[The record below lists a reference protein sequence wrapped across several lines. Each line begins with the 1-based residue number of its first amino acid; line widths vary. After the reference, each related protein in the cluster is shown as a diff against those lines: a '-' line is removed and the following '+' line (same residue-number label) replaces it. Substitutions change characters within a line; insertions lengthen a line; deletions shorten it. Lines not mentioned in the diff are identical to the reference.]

1 MLEETQIGDPPLPPQ
16 GTCIFVDI
24 GIYIILLQLDSE
36 KVVLEEHPIMVV
48 VSEALW
54 PTITYSRTVS
64 KNVIL
69 VLEFEQ
75 MYIEFLKVGK
85 LTYKIWFFCSLH

>member
-1 MLEETQIGDPPLPPQ
+1 MLEEHLI
-16 GTCIFVDI
+16 
-24 GIYIILLQLDSE
+24 
-36 KVVLEEHPIMVV
+36 KVT
-48 VSEALW
+48 VSEEPR
-54 PTITYSRTVS
+54 PTITYSRIVS

-85 LTYKIWFFCSLH
+85 LTYKIWFFYILH

>member
-1 MLEETQIGDPPLPPQ
+1 M
-16 GTCIFVDI
+16 
-24 GIYIILLQLDSE
+24 QLDIE
-36 KVVLEEHPIMVV
+36 QVVLEEHPIRVATN
-48 VSEALW
+48 EAPR
-54 PTITYSRTVS
+54 PTITYSHIVN

>member
-1 MLEETQIGDPPLPPQ
+1 
-16 GTCIFVDI
+16 
-24 GIYIILLQLDSE
+24 
-36 KVVLEEHPIMVV
+36 MVGHG
-48 VSEALW
+48 
-54 PTITYSRTVS
+54 TYSRTVS

-85 LTYKIWFFCSLH
+85 LTYKI

>member
-1 MLEETQIGDPPLPPQ
+1 M
-16 GTCIFVDI
+16 
-24 GIYIILLQLDSE
+24 QLDSE
-36 KVVLEEHPIMVV
+36 QMMLEEHPIGVII
-48 VSEALW
+48 SEAPR

-85 LTYKIWFFCSLH
+85 LTYKIWFFCSLHWWDLSLLFNDGDH

>member
-1 MLEETQIGDPPLPPQ
+1 M
-16 GTCIFVDI
+16 
-24 GIYIILLQLDSE
+24 QLDSE
-36 KVVLEEHPIMVV
+36 QVMLEEHLIRVA
-48 VSEALW
+48 VSEAPR

-75 MYIEFLKVGK
+75 MYIEFLKFGK
-85 LTYKIWFFCSLH
+85 FSFSTVSTDATYPSCSMMGITS